1 MYSNVKKLTFSAVLV
16 ALGLLIP
23 IVMPVKVVIGPASF
37 TLASHVPVFLAMFI
51 SPGVA
56 VSVALGT
63 AFGFFL
69 SFPVIIA
76 ARALS
81 HVFFAVIGAIV
92 LQKKPSITSLPMKFS
107 VYNLFIAIIH
117 SVVEL
122 FVVSIFFF
130 TGNMSGAVYDQ
141 GFLYVVCGLIGIGG
155 VIHSLVDYGL
165 AYYLALKLNKQL
177 ALPAF
182 IEKESENKIITSK

>member
-1 MYSNVKKLTFSAVLV
+1 MYSNVKKMTFSAVLV
-16 ALGLLIP
+16 ALGILIP

-56 VSVALGT
+56 ISVALGT

-81 HVFFAVIGAIV
+81 HVCFAVIGAAI
-92 LQKKPSITSLPMKFS
+92 LQRKPSMASSKVKIIGF
-107 VYNLFIAIIH
+107 NLFIAIIH
-117 SVVEL
+117 SLVEL
-122 FVVSIFFF
+122 LVVSIFFF

-155 VIHSLVDYGL
+155 IIHSLVDFSL
-165 AYYLALKLNKQL
+165 AYYLALKLNGQL
-177 ALPAF
+177 ALPIL
-182 IEKESENKIITSK
+182 IEGKRSGN